1 MSLPPLQPLTCWT
14 ALAAAQTTPLWEAV
28 AAVTPG
34 AGGAGPGTQQQQEE
48 EGLGT
53 GAADSQP
60 GCPGGGLSLPGLS
73 HPSACPQSST
83 FPRFLSRGAH
93 GWGVRLTSFPW
104 VQMGLG
110 RSRLQASCQPRMLPS
125 TGQEP
130 GSPTPTRACG
140 KVGDPDFSLPGSPE
154 ARGMHS
160 PTLPSSVPFLRR
172 PALPS
177 PPRPLPRQAPAR
189 LEVMPLRPYSPPPPP
204 PPQRSRAA
212 GAAPWPWAPRWA
224 LDQTGLPPLRP
235 QRVGPSAAPSG
246 PPRLKSP
253 PRGWGLGRGCR
264 ERSPQPSPELT

>member
-14 ALAAAQTTPLWEAV
+14 ALAAAQNTPLWEAV

-73 HPSACPQSST
+73 HPSACPQSSP
-83 FPRFLSRGAH
+83 FPRFLSRGGAH

-154 ARGMHS
+154 A
-160 PTLPSSVPFLRR
+160 
-172 PALPS
+172 
-177 PPRPLPRQAPAR
+177 
-189 LEVMPLRPYSPPPPP
+189 
-204 PPQRSRAA
+204 
-212 GAAPWPWAPRWA
+212 
-224 LDQTGLPPLRP
+224 
-235 QRVGPSAAPSG
+235 SG
-246 PPRLKSP
+246 P
-253 PRGWGLGRGCR
+253 
-264 ERSPQPSPELT
+264 